1 MDNFLNNLLRGL
13 VDYRVGIF
21 VVLILGFLV
30 YIRKFLIALKEWQ
43 RSVFGLERSFAQRQL
58 VASTTGLAL
67 LLFLLV
73 GEFLIATVV
82 GPRMPS
88 AMVNETPVFDPF
100 GTATTTMMPPVEDA
114 TLVPTATVGQDS
126 LVYDCIPGEVEIT
139 SPADGS
145 TVSGT
150 VELIGSMN
158 VENFGSYKYE
168 FSPTGAISWTTIAA
182 GNQLRLDER
191 LGYWYT
197 NSLTPGTY
205 LLQLVPLDNTGNDL
219 TPCIIT
225 VEVVP
230 EE

>member
-43 RSVFGLERSFAQRQL
+43 RSL

-100 GTATTTMMPPVEDA
+100 GTATTTMMPVPSKGSESGVVRNRAA
-114 TLVPTATVGQDS
+114 TA
-126 LVYDCIPGEVEIT
+126 
-139 SPADGS
+139 
-145 TVSGT
+145 
-150 VELIGSMN
+150 
-158 VENFGSYKYE
+158 
-168 FSPTGAISWTTIAA
+168 
-182 GNQLRLDER
+182 
-191 LGYWYT
+191 
-197 NSLTPGTY
+197 
-205 LLQLVPLDNTGNDL
+205 
-219 TPCIIT
+219 
-225 VEVVP
+225 
-230 EE
+230 